1 MKSIIYIGM
10 DVHKNT
16 YSLCGIHSSTGE
28 IIAQTKC
35 GADVEN
41 ILKFIDSA
49 KERLSQGDEME
60 IVTGYEAGCLG
71 FSLYHELAY
80 HDIPCVILAP
90 STMHGSVK
98 NKKVKNDRMDAFNIA
113 TNLMYN
119 SYKAVHVPT
128 EHDNEIKEYIG
139 LREDVI
145 ISRKR
150 IKQQISALPLRHG
163 FRYEGKSNWTIAHI
177 KWLETIELP
186 EITRETL
193 NEYLKV
199 YDYLNERIKKYD
211 ERIEEFS
218 HEEEYEEPVSK
229 ISCFKGI
236 DTLSAMKIHV
246 TVSDFQRFPTAK
258 AFMANLGMLPGENSS
273 AEKHSNTPIT
283 KMGNAMVRKTLVE
296 CAQSL
301 VRGTVGKKSKAL
313 KKRQKGQDDAVI
325 AYTDRAVERLQKRF
339 KRMVLRGKPYNV
351 AIMAVARELAG
362 FIWGMETGRI

>member
-16 YSLCGIHSSTGE
+16 YSLCAIDSSTGE
-28 IIAQTKC
+28 IIAQTQC
-35 GADVEN
+35 AADVKN
-41 ILKFIDSA
+41 ILKFIASIKA
-49 KERLSQGDEME
+49 KLGNDHELKC
-60 IVTGYEAGCLG
+60 ITGYEAGCLG

-80 HDIPCVILAP
+80 HDIPCIILAP

-113 TNLMYN
+113 TNLMHG

-150 IKQQISALPLRHG
+150 IKQQISALVLRHG
-163 FRYEGKSNWTIAHI
+163 FRYEGKSNWTIGYI
-177 KWLETIELP
+177 KWLETIALP
-186 EITRETL
+186 EIVRETL
-193 NEYLKV
+193 DEYLKV
-199 YDYLNERIKKYD
+199 YDYLSERIEKYD
-211 ERIEEFS
+211 ERIKEFS
-218 HEEEYEEPVSK
+218 QEEDYKEAVFK
-229 ISCFKGI
+229 VSCFKGI

-246 TVSDFQRFPTAK
+246 SISDFQRFPTAK

-273 AEKHSNTPIT
+273 ADKHSNTPIT

-296 CAQSL
+296 CTQSL
-301 VRGTVGKKSKAL
+301 VKGTTGKKSKAL

-325 AYTDRAVERLQKRF
+325 AYADRAVERLQKRF
-339 KRMVLRGKPYNV
+339 KRMILRGKPYNI
-351 AIMAVARELAG
+351 AIMAIARELAG
-362 FIWGMETGRI
+362 FIWGMETGRV

>member
-80 HDIPCVILAP
+80 HDIPCVILVP

-145 ISRKR
+145 IS
-150 IKQQISALPLRHG
+150 SVNLRL
-163 FRYEGKSNWTIAHI
+163 F
-177 KWLETIELP
+177 L
-186 EITRETL
+186 
-193 NEYLKV
+193 
-199 YDYLNERIKKYD
+199 
-211 ERIEEFS
+211 
-218 HEEEYEEPVSK
+218 
-229 ISCFKGI
+229 
-236 DTLSAMKIHV
+236 
-246 TVSDFQRFPTAK
+246 
-258 AFMANLGMLPGENSS
+258 
-273 AEKHSNTPIT
+273 
-283 KMGNAMVRKTLVE
+283 
-296 CAQSL
+296 
-301 VRGTVGKKSKAL
+301 
-313 KKRQKGQDDAVI
+313 
-325 AYTDRAVERLQKRF
+325 
-339 KRMVLRGKPYNV
+339 
-351 AIMAVARELAG
+351 
-362 FIWGMETGRI
+362 

>member
-28 IIAQTKC
+28 VIAQTKC
-35 GADVEN
+35 GAEVKN

-80 HDIPCVILAP
+80 HDVSCVILAP

-98 NKKVKNDRMDAFNIA
+98 NKKVKNDKMDAFNIA
-113 TNLMYN
+113 TNLMHG
-119 SYKAVHVPT
+119 SYKAVHIPT

-150 IKQQISALPLRHG
+150 IKQQISALVLRHG
-163 FRYEGKSNWTIAHI
+163 LRYEGKSNWTVAHI
-177 KWLETIELP
+177 KWLET
-186 EITRETL
+186 
-193 NEYLKV
+193 
-199 YDYLNERIKKYD
+199 LNERIEKYD

-218 HEEEYEEPVSK
+218 HEDEYAEPVSK
-229 ISCFKGI
+229 VSCFKGI

-273 AEKHSNTPIT
+273 AEKYSNTPIT

-313 KKRQKGQDDAVI
+313 KKRQKGQDDKII
-325 AYTDRAVERLQKRF
+325 AYADKAAERLQKRF
-339 KRMVLRGKPYNV
+339 KRMILRGKPYNV